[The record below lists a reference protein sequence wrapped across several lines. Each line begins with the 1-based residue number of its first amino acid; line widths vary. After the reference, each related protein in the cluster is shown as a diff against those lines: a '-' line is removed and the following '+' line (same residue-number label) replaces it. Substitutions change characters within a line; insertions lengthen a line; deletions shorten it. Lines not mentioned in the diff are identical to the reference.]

1 MCLVSDIL
9 KVLSECYCVKKKPGK
24 KFNLS
29 LSYSHHFQFFSSLLP
44 FLFFFLLLVSSFKL
58 ALHPAQLASTVSQP
72 PSLTTPARARPS
84 NSSLTFTTPSK
95 DQIRSQLLL
104 EYNIST
110 EWEEPNFSNSKPT
123 RSAVKQASLPHSP
136 QALIPLESQQKF
148 SNRLRNFCCTF

>member
-9 KVLSECYCVKKKPGK
+9 KVLSECYCVKKKPGRNSTFRSLTPTT
-24 KFNLS
+24 FN
-29 LSYSHHFQFFSSLLP
+29 SSLLFSP
-44 FLFFFLLLVSSFKL
+44 FILLPFTSFFLQARTPSS
-58 ALHPAQLASTVSQP
+58 STCEHRFSTSLSNDTSKSQ
-72 PSLTTPARARPS
+72 TS